1 MSEVIICPY
10 CNEEQ
15 EYQGGQCHSVV
26 FFSEGNHKLECY
38 QCGNVFR
45 VNTET
50 RYVYGVEGMEERSTK
65 QKRGISGDL
74 KIVEYVEGEELEE

>member
-1 MSEVIICPY
+1 MNEDIVCPY

-15 EYQGGQCHSVV
+15 EYQGGGNHSEV

-38 QCGNVFR
+38 QCGEIFR

-50 RYVYGVEGMEERSTK
+50 RYVYE
-65 QKRGISGDL
+65 I
-74 KIVEYVEGEELEE
+74 

>member
-1 MSEVIICPY
+1 MSEDIVCPY

-15 EYQGGQCHSVV
+15 EYQGGGNHSEV

-38 QCGNVFR
+38 QCGEIFR

-50 RYVYGVEGMEERSTK
+50 RYVYE
-65 QKRGISGDL
+65 I
-74 KIVEYVEGEELEE
+74 EELEE

>member
-1 MSEVIICPY
+1 MNEDIVCPY

-15 EYQGGQCHSVV
+15 EYQGGGNHSEV

-38 QCGNVFR
+38 QCGEVFR

-50 RYVYGVEGMEERSTK
+50 RYVYE
-65 QKRGISGDL
+65 I
-74 KIVEYVEGEELEE
+74 EELEE